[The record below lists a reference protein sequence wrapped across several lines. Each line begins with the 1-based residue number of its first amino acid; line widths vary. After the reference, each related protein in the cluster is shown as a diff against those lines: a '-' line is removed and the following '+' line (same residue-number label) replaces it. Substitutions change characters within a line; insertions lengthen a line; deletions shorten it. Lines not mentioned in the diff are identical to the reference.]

1 MLFFIMEV
9 PAMRTRALVKRII
22 RQFIR
27 DKRTLAM
34 MFLAPLLILTLVNL
48 VFSGNDYVPEIAVIS
63 GQEQIASQLE
73 NADKSFTIYENKTR
87 AAEDLENEKLD
98 AIVEINPPSTK
109 ITLEGSNPAANQ
121 AVMMTMEKT
130 LKSLTPQNK
139 QQSSIETEIEYLHG
153 SADMESFDY
162 IGPFLIGFF
171 IFFFVFLIAG
181 VSFLRER
188 TTGTL
193 ERLLATPMRRWEMV
207 AGYVLGFGIFTIIQ
221 SAIIVSFSIYVLDI
235 MMAGSIWFVILI
247 TLMLAV
253 TALSLGTLLSAFA
266 KNELQMIQFIP
277 LVVVPQVF
285 FSGLFNIETM
295 ADWLQPLSYLMP
307 LTYGGQAIREIMI
320 QGGGWLEIY
329 DEVLVL
335 ASFSLLFMVL
345 NVLALKKHRKL

>member
-1 MLFFIMEV
+1 
-9 PAMRTRALVKRII
+9 MRIRALVKRII
-22 RQFIR
+22 RQFKR

-48 VFSGNDYVPEIAVIS
+48 VFSTNEYDPKIAVIS
-63 GQEQIASQLE
+63 DQEQMVSLLE
-73 NADKSFTIYENKTR
+73 KADESFTIYENSER

-98 AIVEINPPSTK
+98 AIIEIEPPSTK
-109 ITLEGSNPAANQ
+109 VTLEGSNPTANR
-121 AVMMTMEKT
+121 AVMMTVEKT
-130 LKSLTPQNK
+130 LKSLNPQNN
-139 QQSSIETEIEYLHG
+139 QQSAMKTEIDYLHG

-207 AGYVLGFGIFTIIQ
+207 VGYVLGFGIFTIIQ
-221 SAIIVSFSIYVLDI
+221 SAIIVSFAIYVLDI

-253 TALSLGTLLSAFA
+253 TALSLGTLLSSFA

-295 ADWLQPLSYLMP
+295 AEWLQPFSYLMP
-307 LTYGGQAIREIMI
+307 LTYGGQAIRDVMI
-320 QGGGWLEIY
+320 QGGGWSQIY

-335 ASFSLLFMVL
+335 AGFSLLFMVL

>member
-1 MLFFIMEV
+1 
-9 PAMRTRALVKRII
+9 MRTRALVKRII

-34 MFLAPLLILTLVNL
+34 MFLAPLFILTLVNL
-48 VFSGNDYVPEIAVIS
+48 VFSGNEYEPEIAVIS
-63 GQEQIASQLE
+63 DQVQLTE
-73 NADKSFTIYENKTR
+73 LLEKTDEAFITYENSKI
-87 AAEDLENEKLD
+87 AAVDIEDEKLD
-98 AIVEINPPSTK
+98 AIVKINPPSTT
-109 ITLEGSNPAANQ
+109 ITLEGSNPTANK
-121 AVMMTMEKT
+121 AVMVTVEKA
-130 LKSLTPQNK
+130 LKSLNPENN
-139 QQSSIETEIEYLHG
+139 QQISMKTEIDYLHG
-153 SADMESFDY
+153 SAEMESFDY

-207 AGYVLGFGIFTIIQ
+207 AGYVLGFGVFTIIQ
-221 SAIIVSFSIYVLDI
+221 SAIIVSFAIYVLDI

-307 LTYGGQAIREIMI
+307 LTYGGQAIRDVMI
-320 QGGGWLEIY
+320 QGGGWSQVY
-329 DEVLVL
+329 DEVLIL
-335 ASFSLLFMVL
+335 AGFSLLFMVL

>member
-1 MLFFIMEV
+1 
-9 PAMRTRALVKRII
+9 MRIKALVKRII

-34 MFLAPLLILTLVNL
+34 MFIAPLLILTLVNL
-48 VFSGNDYVPEIAVIS
+48 VFSGNDYEPEIAVVS
-63 GQEQIASQLE
+63 DQATLSEKLE
-73 NADKSFTIYENKTR
+73 ETDEVFTSYKTSKK
-87 AAEDLENEKLD
+87 AFNDLENKKLD
-98 AIVEINPPSTK
+98 ALIEINPHSLK
-109 ITLEGSNPAANQ
+109 ITLEGSNPTANK
-121 AVMMTMEKT
+121 AVMMTVEKA
-130 LKSLTPQNK
+130 LKSMSPQES
-139 QQSSIETEIEYLHG
+139 QQKEVAPEVNYMHG
-153 SADMESFDY
+153 STDMETFDY

-193 ERLLATPMRRWEMV
+193 ERLLATPLRRWEMV
-207 AGYVLGFGIFTIIQ
+207 AGYVLGFGIFTVIQ
-221 SAIIVSFSIYVLDI
+221 SAIIVMFAIFILDI
-235 MMAGSIWFVILI
+235 MMAGSIWYVILI
-247 TLMLAV
+247 TLMLAF

-295 ADWLQPLSYLMP
+295 AEWLQPLSYIMP
-307 LTYGGQAIREIMI
+307 LTYGGEAMRDVMIR
-320 QGGGWLEIY
+320 GGGWPQIY

-335 ASFSLLFMVL
+335 AGFSLLFMTL

>member
-1 MLFFIMEV
+1 
-9 PAMRTRALVKRII
+9 MRTRALVKRII

-34 MFLAPLLILTLVNL
+34 MFLAPLFILTLVNL
-48 VFSGNDYVPEIAVIS
+48 VFSGNEYEPEIAVIS
-63 GQEQIASQLE
+63 DQAQLTE
-73 NADKSFTIYENKTR
+73 LLEKTDEAFITYENSKT
-87 AAEDLENEKLD
+87 AAVDLEDEKLD
-98 AIVEINPPSTK
+98 AIVEINPPSTT
-109 ITLEGSNPAANQ
+109 ITLEGSNPTANK
-121 AVMMTMEKT
+121 AVMVTVEKA
-130 LKSLTPQNK
+130 LKSLNPENN
-139 QQSSIETEIEYLHG
+139 QQIPMKTEIDYLHG
-153 SADMESFDY
+153 SAEMESFDY

-207 AGYVLGFGIFTIIQ
+207 AGYVLGFGVFTIIQ
-221 SAIIVSFSIYVLDI
+221 SAIIVSFAIYVLDI

-307 LTYGGQAIREIMI
+307 LTYGGQAIRDVMI
-320 QGGGWLEIY
+320 QGGGWSQVY
-329 DEVLVL
+329 DEVLIL
-335 ASFSLLFMVL
+335 AGFSLLFMVL

>member
-1 MLFFIMEV
+1 
-9 PAMRTRALVKRII
+9 MRIRALVKRII

-34 MFLAPLLILTLVNL
+34 MFIAPLLILTLVNL
-48 VFSGNDYVPEIAVIS
+48 VFSNNDYEPKIAVVSDQTMI
-63 GQEQIASQLE
+63 IKKLE
-73 NADKSFTIYENKTR
+73 TTDKAFTGYNSSKT
-87 AAEDLENEKLD
+87 AIDDLKEEKLD
-98 AIVEINPPSTK
+98 AYIEINSPTTK
-109 ITLEGSNPAANQ
+109 ITLEGSNPTANK
-121 AVMMTMEKT
+121 ASMMTIEKA
-130 LKSLTPQNK
+130 LKALNTHISE
-139 QQSSIETEIEYLHG
+139 QSSIKPKINYLHG
-153 SADMESFDY
+153 SPDMETFDY

-193 ERLLATPMRRWEMV
+193 ERLLATPLRRWEMV
-207 AGYVLGFGIFTIIQ
+207 VGYVLGFGIFTVIQ
-221 SAIIVSFSIYVLDI
+221 SAIIVAFAIYVLDI

-277 LVVVPQVF
+277 IVVVPQVF

-295 ADWLQPLSYLMP
+295 ADWLKPLSYIMP
-307 LTYGGQAIREIMI
+307 LTYGGEAIRDVMI
-320 QGGGWLEIY
+320 QGGGWGYIY

-335 ASFSLLFMVL
+335 AGFSLLFMTL

>member
-1 MLFFIMEV
+1 
-9 PAMRTRALVKRII
+9 MRIRALVKRII
-22 RQFIR
+22 RQFKR

-48 VFSGNDYVPEIAVIS
+48 VFSTNEYDPKIAVIS
-63 GQEQIASQLE
+63 DQEQMVSLLE
-73 NADKSFTIYENKTR
+73 KADESFTIYENSER

-98 AIVEINPPSTK
+98 AIIEIEPPSTK
-109 ITLEGSNPAANQ
+109 VTLEGSNPTANR
-121 AVMMTMEKT
+121 AVMMTVEKT
-130 LKSLTPQNK
+130 LKSLNPQNN
-139 QQSSIETEIEYLHG
+139 QQSAMSTEIDYLHG

-207 AGYVLGFGIFTIIQ
+207 VGYVLGFGIFTIIQ
-221 SAIIVSFSIYVLDI
+221 SAIIVSFAIYVLDI

-253 TALSLGTLLSAFA
+253 TALSLGTLLSSFA

-295 ADWLQPLSYLMP
+295 AEWLQPFSYLMP
-307 LTYGGQAIREIMI
+307 LTYGGQAIRDVMI
-320 QGGGWLEIY
+320 QGGGWSQIY

-335 ASFSLLFMVL
+335 AGFSLLFMVL

>member
-1 MLFFIMEV
+1 
-9 PAMRTRALVKRII
+9 MRIKALVKRII

-34 MFLAPLLILTLVNL
+34 MFIAPLLILTLVNL
-48 VFSGNDYVPEIAVIS
+48 VFSGNDYEPEIAVVS
-63 GQEQIASQLE
+63 DQATLSEKLE
-73 NADKSFTIYENKTR
+73 ETEEAFTSYKTSTK
-87 AAEDLENEKLD
+87 AFNDLENKKLD
-98 AIVEINPPSTK
+98 AIIEIDPPSIK
-109 ITLEGSNPAANQ
+109 ITLEGSNPTANK
-121 AVMMTMEKT
+121 AVMMTVEQT
-130 LKSLTPQNK
+130 LKSMNPQES
-139 QQSSIETEIEYLHG
+139 QQKEVEPEVNYLHG
-153 SADMESFDY
+153 STDMETFDY

-193 ERLLATPMRRWEMV
+193 ERLLATPLRRWEMV
-207 AGYVLGFGIFTIIQ
+207 AGYVLGFGIFTVIQ
-221 SAIIVSFSIYVLDI
+221 SAIIVMFAIFILDI
-235 MMAGSIWFVILI
+235 MMAGSIWYVIVI
-247 TLMLAV
+247 TLLLAF

-295 ADWLQPLSYLMP
+295 AEWLQPLSYFMP
-307 LTYGGQAIREIMI
+307 LTYGGEAMRDVMIR
-320 QGGGWLEIY
+320 GGGWPQIY

-335 ASFSLLFMVL
+335 AGFSLLFMTL

>member
-1 MLFFIMEV
+1 
-9 PAMRTRALVKRII
+9 MRIKALVKRII

-34 MFLAPLLILTLVNL
+34 MFIAPLLILTLVNL
-48 VFSGNDYVPEIAVIS
+48 VFSGNDYEPKIAVVS
-63 GQEQIASQLE
+63 DQATLSEKLE
-73 NADKSFTIYENKTR
+73 ETDEAFTSYKSSTKAFN
-87 AAEDLENEKLD
+87 DLETKKLD
-98 AIVEINPPSTK
+98 AIIEIDPPSIK
-109 ITLEGSNPAANQ
+109 ITLEGSNPTANK
-121 AVMMTMEKT
+121 AVMMTVEQA
-130 LKSLTPQNK
+130 LKSMNPQES
-139 QQSSIETEIEYLHG
+139 QQKEVEPEVNYLHG
-153 SADMESFDY
+153 STDMETFDY

-193 ERLLATPMRRWEMV
+193 ERLLATPLRRWEMV
-207 AGYVLGFGIFTIIQ
+207 AGYVLGFGIFTVIQ
-221 SAIIVSFSIYVLDI
+221 SAIIVMFAIFILDI
-235 MMAGSIWFVILI
+235 MMAGSIWYVILI
-247 TLMLAV
+247 TLMLAF

-295 ADWLQPLSYLMP
+295 AEWLQPLSYIMP
-307 LTYGGQAIREIMI
+307 LTYGGEAMRDVMIR
-320 QGGGWLEIY
+320 GGGWPQIY

-335 ASFSLLFMVL
+335 AGFSLLFMTL

>member
-1 MLFFIMEV
+1 
-9 PAMRTRALVKRII
+9 MRIRALVKRII

-48 VFSGNDYVPEIAVIS
+48 VFSGNDYEPEIAVIS
-63 GQEQIASQLE
+63 DQDQLASHLE
-73 NADKSFTIYENKTR
+73 KADNSFTIYENSID
-87 AAEDLENEKLD
+87 AANDLKEEKLD
-98 AIVEINPPSTK
+98 AMIEINASTMK
-109 ITLEGSNPAANQ
+109 VTLEGSNPTANK
-121 AVMMTMEKT
+121 AVMMTVET
-130 LKSLTPQNK
+130 ALKSLNPQSTE
-139 QQSSIETEIEYLHG
+139 QSVLKPEVKYMHG

-171 IFFFVFLIAG
+171 IFFFVFLISG

-207 AGYVLGFGIFTIIQ
+207 VGYVLGFGIFTIIQ
-221 SAIIVSFSIYVLDI
+221 SAIIVSFAIYVLDI

-295 ADWLQPLSYLMP
+295 ADWLQPLSFLMP
-307 LTYGGQAIREIMI
+307 LTYGGQAIRDVMI
-320 QGGGWLEIY
+320 QGGGWPQIY
-329 DEVLVL
+329 DEVLIL
-335 ASFSLLFMVL
+335 GCFSLLFMLL
-345 NVLALKKHRKL
+345 NVQALKKHRKL

>member
-1 MLFFIMEV
+1 
-9 PAMRTRALVKRII
+9 MRTRALVKRII

-48 VFSGNDYVPEIAVIS
+48 VFSGNDYEPEIAVIS
-63 GQEQIASQLE
+63 DQAQLTE
-73 NADKSFTIYENKTR
+73 LLEKTDEAFITYENSKI
-87 AAEDLENEKLD
+87 AAVDLEDEKLD
-98 AIVEINPPSTK
+98 AIVEINLPSTT
-109 ITLEGSNPAANQ
+109 ITLEGSNPTANK
-121 AVMMTMEKT
+121 AVMVTVEKA
-130 LKSLTPQNK
+130 LKSLNPENN
-139 QQSSIETEIEYLHG
+139 QQISLKTEIDYLHG
-153 SADMESFDY
+153 SAEMESFDY

-207 AGYVLGFGIFTIIQ
+207 AGYVLGFGVFTIIQ
-221 SAIIVSFSIYVLDI
+221 SAIIVSFAIYVLDI

-307 LTYGGQAIREIMI
+307 LTYGGQAIRDVMI
-320 QGGGWLEIY
+320 QGGGWSQVY
-329 DEVLVL
+329 DEVLIL
-335 ASFSLLFMVL
+335 AGFSLLFMVL

>member
-1 MLFFIMEV
+1 
-9 PAMRTRALVKRII
+9 MRIRALVKRII

-34 MFLAPLLILTLVNL
+34 MFIAPLLILTLVNL
-48 VFSGNDYVPEIAVIS
+48 VFSSNEYEPNIGVVSDQTMIIKK
-63 GQEQIASQLE
+63 LE
-73 NADKSFTIYENKTR
+73 TADKAFFAYSNSE
-87 AAEDLENEKLD
+87 AAIEDLEDEKLD
-98 AIVEINPPSTK
+98 ALIEVNLSSTK
-109 ITLEGSNPAANQ
+109 ITLEGSNPTANK
-121 AVMMTMEKT
+121 ASIMTIEKA
-130 LKSLTPQNK
+130 LKAMSPLTSEQP
-139 QQSSIETEIEYLHG
+139 SIKPDINYLHG
-153 SADMESFDY
+153 SADMETFDY

-193 ERLLATPMRRWEMV
+193 ERLLATPLRRWEMV
-207 AGYVLGFGIFTIIQ
+207 AGYVLGFGIFTVIQ
-221 SAIIVSFSIYVLDI
+221 SAIIVAFAIYVLDI

-295 ADWLQPLSYLMP
+295 ADWLQPLSYIMP
-307 LTYGGQAIREIMI
+307 LTYGGEAIRNVMI
-320 QGGGWLEIY
+320 QGGGWGNIY
-329 DEVLVL
+329 DEVLIL
-335 ASFSLLFMVL
+335 AGFSLLFMTL

>member
-1 MLFFIMEV
+1 
-9 PAMRTRALVKRII
+9 MRIRALVKRII
-22 RQFIR
+22 RQFKR

-48 VFSGNDYVPEIAVIS
+48 VFSTNEYDPKIAVIS
-63 GQEQIASQLE
+63 DQEQMVSLLE
-73 NADKSFTIYENKTR
+73 KADESFTIYENSER
-87 AAEDLENEKLD
+87 AAEDLQNEKLD
-98 AIVEINPPSTK
+98 AIIEIEPPSTK
-109 ITLEGSNPAANQ
+109 VTLEGSNPTANR
-121 AVMMTMEKT
+121 AVMMTVEKT
-130 LKSLTPQNK
+130 LKSLNPQNN
-139 QQSSIETEIEYLHG
+139 QQSAMKTEIDYLHG

-207 AGYVLGFGIFTIIQ
+207 VGYVLGFGIFTIIQ
-221 SAIIVSFSIYVLDI
+221 SAIIVSFAIYVLDI

-253 TALSLGTLLSAFA
+253 TALSLGTLLSSFA

-295 ADWLQPLSYLMP
+295 AEWLQPFSYLMP
-307 LTYGGQAIREIMI
+307 LTYGGQAIRDVMI
-320 QGGGWLEIY
+320 QGGGWSQIY

-335 ASFSLLFMVL
+335 AGFSLLFMVL

>member
-1 MLFFIMEV
+1 
-9 PAMRTRALVKRII
+9 MRIRALVKRII
-22 RQFIR
+22 RQFKR

-48 VFSGNDYVPEIAVIS
+48 VFSGNEYDPKIAVIS
-63 GQEQIASQLE
+63 DQEQMVSQLE
-73 NADKSFTIYENKTR
+73 KADESFIIYKNSER

-98 AIVEINPPSTK
+98 AIIEINPPS
-109 ITLEGSNPAANQ
+109 IRVTLEGSNPTANK
-121 AVMMTMEKT
+121 AVMMKVEKT
-130 LKSLTPQNK
+130 IKSLNPQNSP
-139 QQSSIETEIEYLHG
+139 QSAIQTEIDYLHG

-221 SAIIVSFSIYVLDI
+221 SVIIVSFAIYVLDI

-253 TALSLGTLLSAFA
+253 TALSLGTLLSSFA

-295 ADWLQPLSYLMP
+295 AEWLQPLSYLMP
-307 LTYGGQAIREIMI
+307 LTYGGQAMRDVMI
-320 QGGGWLEIY
+320 QGGGWSQIY
-329 DEVLVL
+329 GEVLVL
-335 ASFSLLFMVL
+335 AGFSLLFMVL

>member
-1 MLFFIMEV
+1 
-9 PAMRTRALVKRII
+9 MRIRALVKRII

-34 MFLAPLLILTLVNL
+34 MFIAPLLILTLVNL
-48 VFSGNDYVPEIAVIS
+48 VFSGNEYDPEIGVVS
-63 GQEQIASQLE
+63 EQELLSEKLE
-73 NADKSFTIYENKTR
+73 STDKAFKPYTQSEKALN
-87 AAEDLENEKLD
+87 DLENEKID
-98 AIVEINPPSTK
+98 AIIEINPPSTK
-109 ITLEGSNPAANQ
+109 ITLEGSNPTANK
-121 AVMMTMEKT
+121 AVMMTIEKALKT
-130 LKSLTPQNK
+130 LSPQET
-139 QQSSIETEIEYLHG
+139 QQKVMEPEIDYLHG
-153 SADMESFDY
+153 SAEMETFDY

-193 ERLLATPMRRWEMV
+193 ERLLATPLRRWEMV
-207 AGYVLGFGIFTIIQ
+207 AGYVLGFGIFTVVQ
-221 SAIIVSFSIYVLDI
+221 SAIIVTFAIYTLDI
-235 MMAGSIWFVILI
+235 LMSGSIWYVMLV

-295 ADWLQPLSYLMP
+295 VDWLQPLSYIMP
-307 LTYGGQAIREIMI
+307 LTYGGEAIRDVMI
-320 QGGGWLEIY
+320 QGGGWPQIY

-335 ASFSLLFMVL
+335 AGFSLLFMTL

>member
-1 MLFFIMEV
+1 
-9 PAMRTRALVKRII
+9 MRIRALVKRII
-22 RQFIR
+22 RQFKR

-48 VFSGNDYVPEIAVIS
+48 VFSTNEYDPKIAVIS
-63 GQEQIASQLE
+63 DQEQMVSLLE
-73 NADKSFTIYENKTR
+73 KADESFTIYENSER

-98 AIVEINPPSTK
+98 AIIEIELPSTK
-109 ITLEGSNPAANQ
+109 VTLEGSNPTANR
-121 AVMMTMEKT
+121 AVMMTVEKT
-130 LKSLTPQNK
+130 LKSLNPQNN
-139 QQSSIETEIEYLHG
+139 QQSAMKTEIDYLHG

-207 AGYVLGFGIFTIIQ
+207 VGYVLGFGIFTIIQ
-221 SAIIVSFSIYVLDI
+221 SAIIVSFAIYVLDI

-253 TALSLGTLLSAFA
+253 TALSLGTLLS
-266 KNELQMIQFIP
+266 
-277 LVVVPQVF
+277 
-285 FSGLFNIETM
+285 
-295 ADWLQPLSYLMP
+295 
-307 LTYGGQAIREIMI
+307 
-320 QGGGWLEIY
+320 
-329 DEVLVL
+329 
-335 ASFSLLFMVL
+335 SF
-345 NVLALKKHRKL
+345 LKTSCR